1 MGACLGPSTHKVWR
15 WHPYKNQQATYR
27 HFDIFGTPW
36 CGTATHPDRY
46 ERPHC
51 SVSLVILS
59 SGFYPDNTR
68 FAPGNLQL
76 SSYGATFGEEVG
88 HRRT

>member
-1 MGACLGPSTHKVWR
+1 M
-15 WHPYKNQQATYR
+15 
-27 HFDIFGTPW
+27 FGTPW
-36 CGTATHPDRY
+36 CETATRPDRY

-59 SGFYPDNTR
+59 SGFYPDYTR
-68 FAPGNLQL
+68 FELGKLQL
-76 SSYGATFGEEVG
+76 SFYGATHGDEVG